1 MKEVCVKDDMIDFYA
16 LEHNDR
22 EDLLAYGFK
31 IYEIEDR
38 YIGLCEARDFD
49 ENGFNKE
56 LYEARQQR
64 NINYFRIEEL
74 KQNLKDTDYKSL
86 QHHEGEI
93 TDEEFAPIK
102 AQRKE
107 WRAEINRLQEELN
120 NGNNGQ

>member
-1 MKEVCVKDDMIDFYA
+1 MIEVCVKDDMIDFYA
-16 LEHNDR
+16 LERNNR
-22 EDLLAYGFK
+22 EDLIAYGFK
-31 IYEIEDR
+31 IFEIEDE
-38 YIGLCEARDFD
+38 YFGVCEARDFD

-56 LYEARQQR
+56 LYEARQQK

-102 AQRKE
+102 EQRRQ
-107 WRAEINRLQEELN
+107 WRAEINRLEEELN
-120 NGNNGQ
+120 NGNE